1 MKLTILSA
9 LLAIAS
15 TNAQFGPA
23 SSASATGSSSTSS
36 RAVAATSQTGTPTSS
51 SASGVPPPPT
61 ESVGCVLHIDH
72 YHCEGPASAVAA
84 SSASSGVPPP
94 PTESVGCVLH
104 VDHYH
109 CTGPAEGHEATPT
122 SDEPTIPSPTES
134 SNCFWHETHWDCFDS
149 AEEMEA
155 AQSAED
161 TGECI
166 IHVGH
171 THGDCSAEDL
181 ACGAVLLEG
190 FNMPLHI
197 GALFIIL
204 ITSGLG
210 AMIPLFTGWARRR
223 NASTESLDTLSN
235 RNNFEDQTAFGRKA
249 GTWSNIFYIAKHF
262 GTGVIISTAFIH
274 LLFHGFVMFQNECVG
289 HLSYESTAPA
299 ISMAAAFITFLF
311 DFIGS
316 RAAHKKYEHSRP
328 MGSPGAEKAE
338 RGHDHSHDG
347 HDHGYDLV
355 LDGRQNWEV
364 VLLELGIIFHSI
376 MIGVTLG
383 AGSGNG
389 WTTLLIVIV
398 FHQFFEGLALGA
410 RIALLRTIS
419 KARQF
424 LMALAFTLITPIGIA
439 IGIGVRKS
447 FSQNGKAS
455 LLSVGILNSISAG
468 ILLYAAFRL
477 LSCDFTDGP
486 LRDAKPFK
494 VIVAILAMVAGM
506 IGMSVLGKWA

>member
-1 MKLTILSA
+1 MSLTILFA
-9 LLAIAS
+9 LLAVAAV
-15 TNAQFGPA
+15 NAQFGPA
-23 SSASATGSSSTSS
+23 SSL
-36 RAVAATSQTGTPTSS
+36 
-51 SASGVPPPPT
+51 SASGSRST
-61 ESVGCVLHIDH
+61 
-72 YHCEGPASAVAA
+72 SARAA
-84 SSASSGVPPP
+84 TTSQSGAPINSSASSISTSPTSSGVPAP

-109 CTGPAEGHEATPT
+109 CTGTAPGYEASPTTGDPNTPN
-122 SDEPTIPSPTES
+122 PTES
-134 SNCFWHETHWDCFDS
+134 SYCSWHETHWDCFDS
-149 AEEMEA
+149 AEELEA
-155 AQSAED
+155 TGSAED

-181 ACGAVLLEG
+181 ACGAVLLEN

-204 ITSGLG
+204 VTSGLG
-210 AMIPLFTGWARRR
+210 AMIPLVTGWARRR
-223 NASTESLDTLSN
+223 SSSTESLDTLSTLGD
-235 RNNFEDQTAFGRKA
+235 FDQQTAFGRKA
-249 GTWSNIFYIAKHF
+249 GIWSNIFYIAKHF
-262 GTGVIISTAFIH
+262 GTGIIISTAFIH

-289 HLSYESTAPA
+289 HLAYESTAPA
-299 ISMAAAFITFLF
+299 ISMAAAFVTFLF

-316 RAAHKKYEHSRP
+316 RAAHKKYEHTQSVE
-328 MGSPGAEKAE
+328 SPRAEKEAE
-338 RGHDHSHDG
+338 RTHDHSHDG

-355 LDGRQNWEV
+355 LEGKQNWGV
-364 VLLELGIIFHSI
+364 VLLEMGIIFHSV

-389 WTTLLIVIV
+389 WATLLIVIV

-419 KARQF
+419 KPKQF
-424 LMALAFTLITPIGIA
+424 LMALTFTLITPVGIA

-455 LLSVGILNSISAG
+455 LLSVGILNSVSAG

-506 IGMSVLGKWA
+506 ICMSVLGKWA